1 MDPGTRA
8 LIPRV
13 AQGVLFLVPV
23 GSGMRVLIAYD
34 ALPSSERALEEVLR
48 RPWPEGTQVHLV
60 TVVDRAYSPAQP
72 PRDAIDSLLAEK
84 YRSSLREETYHRVQ
98 GAIERF
104 AARPDLVLTYE
115 IRDGNVKQALLDAIR
130 AWEPDLV
137 VAGSHGAGPLTR
149 FLLGSVSHALVT
161 HAPCS

>member
-84 YRSSLREETYHRVQ
+84 YRSSLREETYHR
-98 GAIERF
+98 I
-104 AARPDLVLTYE
+104 
-115 IRDGNVKQALLDAIR
+115 
-130 AWEPDLV
+130 
-137 VAGSHGAGPLTR
+137 PLQYRSSFKSEGLRRTSVSMTR
-149 FLLGSVSHALVT
+149 FSSRSLSKDGT
-161 HAPCS
+161 HLRERVP